1 MVDEGPRAEQHHE
14 FCPRAVCTRA
24 AVASVAIPAGAAV
37 PSWRGEEELWYSL
50 HVRRPRLH
58 SQVLSSTTQ
67 YLRDHISNSQPA
79 HSNVV
84 QRGFIFITCD
94 FGLKLPRKDCLEV
107 SGSLQITSAEADFAA
122 AAFSCLS
129 LSGTESHNTQ
139 LSDVLFSL
147 VSRTELES
155 YWSLTQIPLF
165 ILFFFLHRTSHRI
178 PLLDAV
184 DNKRLHKLTGRSWE
198 IHWKLFGTKM

>member
-1 MVDEGPRAEQHHE
+1 MSFVPEKFAPGLQLLLLQSLLEQLSLPEG
-14 FCPRAVCTRA
+14 
-24 AVASVAIPAGAAV
+24 
-37 PSWRGEEELWYSL
+37 GEEELWYSL

-107 SGSLQITSAEADFAA
+107 SGSLKITSAEADFAA

-147 VSRTELES
+147 VSGTELES

-165 ILFFFLHRTSHRI
+165 ILFFF
-178 PLLDAV
+178 A
-184 DNKRLHKLTGRSWE
+184 
-198 IHWKLFGTKM
+198 

>member
-1 MVDEGPRAEQHHE
+1 VFFSLFISRKFEGRHYLVDGGWGPQS
-14 FCPRAVCTRA
+14 RA
-24 AVASVAIPAGAAV
+24 APWVLS
-37 PSWRGEEELWYSL
+37 PSSLHQGCSCFCCNPCWSSCPFLKGEEELWYSL

-129 LSGTESHNTQ
+129 LSGRESHNTQ

-165 ILFFFLHRTSHRI
+165 ILFFF
-178 PLLDAV
+178 A
-184 DNKRLHKLTGRSWE
+184 
-198 IHWKLFGTKM
+198 